1 MCDGLVD
8 YLLRMPRSVFPD
20 RSMQGKRYAMLVQL
34 AVMAASAVPPPPSP
48 SPPPACTG
56 HTYLRGQGL
65 PADGGHGV
73 RFERGRGREVR
84 HRKLSL
90 APRRARCCAPRSLS
104 YSICQ
109 LINLESSRFPPMA
122 QACPCHNSLLSKK
135 RSVQLQAPS

>member
-8 YLLRMPRSVFPD
+8 YLLRMPRSVLPD

-73 RFERGRGREVR
+73 PFERGRAKYGT
-84 HRKLSL
+84 
-90 APRRARCCAPRSLS
+90 ANSLS
-104 YSICQ
+104 RRGV
-109 LINLESSRFPPMA
+109 LGAVLPGRR
-122 QACPCHNSLLSKK
+122 LTLS
-135 RSVQLQAPS
+135 AN